1 MTTAHRATWKA
12 ARGGLQEEGSF
23 SLHVPSAAVS
33 SKDAPTER
41 SLKVRHVPEQL
52 SRGQLR
58 ARMRAQQDHLALPS
72 IEERPSKRIRTR
84 SRFASL
90 EETDKLPSG
99 SPHTLSNQHLS
110 SGDGTEQTDAAFLDA
125 HERNEHSNGDGD
137 ASHDSEDSDG
147 SENLTRDAD
156 HDDDVD
162 AGENDATERVDGS
175 DSEEEPESDEEDD
188 EAELFAEVERIRKER
203 EIERASRQA
212 EQQERIQ
219 REEEERI
226 INDNPLLG
234 NMSSALRDEFSDT
247 ASMATGSVAFSV
259 RRRWDDDVVFRNQAR
274 KEHPRSARF
283 INDTVHNDFHKRFMK
298 KYIR

>member
-23 SLHVPSAAVS
+23 RLHVPSAAVS

-41 SLKVRHVPEQL
+41 ELKLRQVPEPL

-58 ARMRAQQDHLALPS
+58 ARLTDQLDDPGLPS
-72 IEERPSKRIRTR
+72 IEERPSKRTRTH
-84 SRFASL
+84 SRFA
-90 EETDKLPSG
+90 TLPHADQQLSHA
-99 SPHTLSNQHLS
+99 PHTPSEYQQNSELAVEQRAIPSLHYTDGGTSDNPEVTL
-110 SGDGTEQTDAAFLDA
+110 GDEQSADDEDGGAVS
-125 HERNEHSNGDGD
+125 EEEHDVVGKGD
-137 ASHDSEDSDG
+137 ASDSEAQSD
-147 SENLTRDAD
+147 
-156 HDDDVD
+156 
-162 AGENDATERVDGS
+162 
-175 DSEEEPESDEEDD
+175 SDEEED
-188 EAELFAEVERIRKER
+188 EAELLAEVERIRRER
-203 EIERASRQA
+203 ELERAKTQA

-219 REEEERI
+219 REEEDRI
-226 INDNPLLG
+226 INDNPLLS

>member
-23 SLHVPSAAVS
+23 SLHVPSAAIS

-41 SLKVRHVPEQL
+41 NLKVRHVPEQL

-58 ARMRAQQDHLALPS
+58 ARMRDEQSHPDLPT

-90 EETDKLPSG
+90 DE
-99 SPHTLSNQHLS
+99 
-110 SGDGTEQTDAAFLDA
+110 TEQPPSDSHHTASDHQQDNPQGNPEHTEFASLDA
-125 HERNEHSNGDGD
+125 HQRSGDSDSDGPY
-137 ASHDSEDSDG
+137 DSEDSDG
-147 SENLTRDAD
+147 SEQSGDNAGDGTATVDKIDANERA
-156 HDDDVD
+156 D
-162 AGENDATERVDGS
+162 AS
-175 DSEEEPESDEEDD
+175 DSNEDSESDEEDD

-274 KEHPRSARF
+274 KEQARSARF